1 MAVFKAAADAVDRNI
16 ASLFCAQ
23 WMWQHVAHSNIGSQQ
38 GGGAEIAGV
47 DIAAPSSRGWTSQEW
62 TLRE

>member
-38 GGGAEIAGV
+38 GGG
-47 DIAAPSSRGWTSQEW
+47 R
-62 TLRE
+62 